1 MNLEPH
7 LPDLPAP
14 PDLLDPLEADM
25 NAAELKPRLVEAIRM
40 LARAE
45 IVDHSGHGS
54 ARRDSESFY
63 INSAA
68 STRSALTT
76 DDLVAIDLDGHPV
89 EGSAR
94 PPFEFHIHSE
104 IYRERPDVHAVMH
117 THPRWSTFLTMVG
130 APYRPVCAQGALLG
144 DIPLVDSP
152 LSVNT
157 RPMGE
162 KVAAALGHRPA
173 VLLKSHGAVVVGS
186 DIVECFALAAYL
198 EENAYRQYM
207 AMQIGAPYVF
217 SEAEQEAFRERL
229 WTANLFR
236 KTWDHYHAK
245 L

>member
-1 MNLEPH
+1 MSR
-7 LPDLPAP
+7 DVS
-14 PDLLDPLEADM
+14 ADVS
-25 NAAELKPRLVEAIRM
+25 AAAVRHQLVDAIRM
-40 LARAE
+40 LARAD

-54 ARRDSESFY
+54 ARRDGESFY

-68 STRSALTT
+68 SARGALTT
-76 DDLVAIDLDGHPV
+76 DDIVTLDLDGQLV

-104 IYRERPDVHAVMH
+104 IYRVRRDVRAVMH

-130 APYRPVCAQGALLG
+130 ARYRAVYAQGALLG
-144 DIPLVDSP
+144 EIPLLDSP

-162 KVAAALGHRPA
+162 RVAATLGAGPAL
-173 VLLKSHGAVVVGS
+173 LLKSHGAVVVGS

-207 AMQIGAPYVF
+207 AMQIGDPYVF
-217 SEAEQEAFRERL
+217 SEAEQQAFRERL
-229 WTANLFR
+229 WTPNLFR
-236 KTWDHYHAK
+236 KTWDHYHSK

>member
-1 MNLEPH
+1 VKPE
-7 LPDLPAP
+7 
-14 PDLLDPLEADM
+14 EA
-25 NAAELKPRLVEAIRM
+25 RQQLVDAIRM
-40 LARAE
+40 LASAD

-54 ARRDSESFY
+54 ARRDGGSFY

-68 STRSALTT
+68 SARGALTT
-76 DDLVAIDLDGHPV
+76 DDIVTVDLDGNLV

-104 IYRERPDVHAVMH
+104 IYRIRPDVQAVVH

-130 APYRPVCAQGALLG
+130 APYRAVYAQGALLG
-144 DIPLVDSP
+144 DIPLLDSP

-162 KVAAALGHRPA
+162 RVAATLGGGPA

-186 DIVECFALAAYL
+186 DVVECFALAAYL

-207 AMQIGAPYVF
+207 AKQIGDPYVF
-217 SEAEQEAFRERL
+217 SEAEQQAFRERL
-229 WTANLFR
+229 WTPNLFR
-236 KTWDHYHAK
+236 KTWDHYRSRLK
-245 L
+245 T

>member
-1 MNLEPH
+1 MKAFEV
-7 LPDLPAP
+7 
-14 PDLLDPLEADM
+14 
-25 NAAELKPRLVEAIRM
+25 KPRLVDAIRM
-40 LARAE
+40 LSRAN

-54 ARRDSESFY
+54 ARRDTETFY
-63 INSAA
+63 INSAN
-68 STRSALTT
+68 STRSAMTT
-76 DDLVAIDLDGHPV
+76 DDLVAIDLDGNLV

-104 IYRERPDVHAVMH
+104 IYRVRSDVHAVMH

-130 APYRPVCAQGALLG
+130 AKYRAVCAQGALLG

-162 KVAAALGHRPA
+162 RVAATLGHRPA

-207 AMQIGAPYVF
+207 AMQIGDPYVF
-217 SEAEQEAFRERL
+217 SDVEQQAFRERL
-229 WTANLFR
+229 RTPSLLR
-236 KTWDHYHAK
+236 KTWDHYRSK

>member
-1 MNLEPH
+1 MKG
-7 LPDLPAP
+7 
-14 PDLLDPLEADM
+14 
-25 NAAELKPRLVEAIRM
+25 AELQQQLVDAIRM
-40 LARAE
+40 LARAD

-54 ARRDSESFY
+54 ARRDGQSFY

-68 STRSALTT
+68 SARGALTT
-76 DDLVAIDLDGHPV
+76 DDIVAVDLDGNLV

-104 IYRERPDVHAVMH
+104 IYRVRPDVHAVMH

-130 APYRPVCAQGALLG
+130 APYRAVYAQGALLG
-144 DIPLVDSP
+144 NIPLVDSP

-157 RPMGE
+157 RSMGE
-162 KVAAALGHRPA
+162 RVAVTLGGGPA

-186 DIVECFALAAYL
+186 DVVECFALAAYL

-207 AMQIGAPYVF
+207 ATQIGDPYVF
-217 SEAEQEAFRERL
+217 SEAEQQAFRERL
-229 WTANLFR
+229 WTPNLFR
-236 KTWDHYHAK
+236 KTWDHYRSR

>member
-1 MNLEPH
+1 MKG
-7 LPDLPAP
+7 
-14 PDLLDPLEADM
+14 
-25 NAAELKPRLVEAIRM
+25 AELQQQLVDAIRM
-40 LARAE
+40 LARAD

-54 ARRDSESFY
+54 ARRDGQSFY

-68 STRSALTT
+68 SARGALTT
-76 DDLVAIDLDGHPV
+76 DDIVAVDLDGNLV

-104 IYRERPDVHAVMH
+104 IYRVRPAVHAVMH

-130 APYRPVCAQGALLG
+130 APYRAVYAQGALLG
-144 DIPLVDSP
+144 NIPLVDSP

-157 RPMGE
+157 RSMGE
-162 KVAAALGHRPA
+162 RVAVTLGGGPA

-186 DIVECFALAAYL
+186 DVVECFALAAYL

-207 AMQIGAPYVF
+207 ATQIGDPYVF
-217 SEAEQEAFRERL
+217 SEAEQQAFRERL
-229 WTANLFR
+229 WTPNLFR
-236 KTWDHYHAK
+236 KTWDHYRSR

>member
-1 MNLEPH
+1 MT
-7 LPDLPAP
+7 
-14 PDLLDPLEADM
+14 
-25 NAAELKPRLVEAIRM
+25 AAELKPRLVDAIRM
-40 LARAE
+40 LARAK

-54 ARRDSESFY
+54 ARRDGESFY

-68 STRSALTT
+68 SARGALTT
-76 DDLVAIDLDGHPV
+76 NDIVAVDLDGNLV

-94 PPFEFHIHSE
+94 PPLEFHIHSE
-104 IYRERPDVHAVMH
+104 IYRVRPDVQAVMH

-130 APYRPVCAQGALLG
+130 APYRAVYAQGALLG

-162 KVAAALGHRPA
+162 RIAAALGAGPA
-173 VLLKSHGAVVVGS
+173 VLLKSHGAVVAGS
-186 DIVECFALAAYL
+186 DLVQCFALTAYL

-217 SEAEQEAFRERL
+217 SDAERQAFRERL
-229 WTANLFR
+229 WTPSLFQ
-236 KTWDHYHAK
+236 KTWDHYRSK

>member
-1 MNLEPH
+1 V
-7 LPDLPAP
+7 
-14 PDLLDPLEADM
+14 
-25 NAAELKPRLVEAIRM
+25 NAAELKTLLVDAIRM
-40 LARAE
+40 LARAN

-68 STRSALTT
+68 SARGTLTT
-76 DDLVAIDLDGHPV
+76 NDIVAVDLAGNLV

-104 IYRERPDVHAVMH
+104 IYRVRPDVHAVMH
-117 THPRWSTFLTMVG
+117 THPQWSTFLTMVG
-130 APYRPVCAQGALLG
+130 APYRAVYAQGALLG

-162 KVAAALGHRPA
+162 RVAATLGAGPA
-173 VLLKSHGAVVVGS
+173 VLLKSHGAVVAGS
-186 DIVECFALAAYL
+186 DVVECFALAAYL

-207 AMQIGAPYVF
+207 AMQIGDPYVF
-217 SEAEQEAFRERL
+217 SDAEQQAFRERL
-229 WTANLFR
+229 WTPNLLR